1 MTWYNNLNAKLYNS
15 QLNKSESEI
24 ENGTQVTFWSF
35 TKCDSNDKTTFQ

>member
-1 MTWYNNLNAKLYNS
+1 MTRYNNLNAKLYNS